1 MINDFDK
8 RYNETKK
15 IREKY
20 PERIPI
26 MVNKASGCNLN
37 DIDKK
42 KYLVPCDMTIGQF
55 IAIIRQRIKISP
67 DKAIFIFINNVLPPV
82 SATMINVYN
91 EMKMVFYIFIIM
103 VNLFLEKKLNI
114 FFYNSFI
121 NFLIYDIPKPVS
133 RAPSFLLSVPFCSQL
148 SAFNSKL

>member
-1 MINDFDK
+1 MINDFDRK
-8 RYNETKK
+8 CNETKK

-82 SATMINVYN
+82 SATMMNIYN
-91 EMKMVFYIFIIM
+91 EMKHSDGFLYIYYNGESVFG
-103 VNLFLEKKLNI
+103 KKI
-114 FFYNSFI
+114 EYFF
-121 NFLIYDIPKPVS
+121 V
-133 RAPSFLLSVPFCSQL
+133 
-148 SAFNSKL
+148 